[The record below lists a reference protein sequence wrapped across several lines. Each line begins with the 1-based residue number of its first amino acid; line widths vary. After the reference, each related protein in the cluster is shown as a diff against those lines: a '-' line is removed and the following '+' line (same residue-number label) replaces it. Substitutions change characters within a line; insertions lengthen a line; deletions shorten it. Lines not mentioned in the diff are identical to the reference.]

1 MSESESKSKREGE
14 SEEITFEDA
23 LKQLEEIV
31 HELEESGSTLDNAL
45 KRFETGVGLSRLCNR
60 RLDDAEMRIEQLV
73 EGDSDEGADAEGFPR
88 SERVEI

>member
-1 MSESESKSKREGE
+1 MSKIESENEGESE

-73 EGDSDEGADAEGFPR
+73 EGDSDEGAGAEGFPR

>member
-1 MSESESKSKREGE
+1 MSESESKSKRESE

-60 RLDDAEMRIEQLV
+60 RLDDAEMRIEQLI
-73 EGDSDEGADAEGFPR
+73 EGDSDEEDGAEDFPR

>member
-1 MSESESKSKREGE
+1 MSKIESENEGESE

-60 RLDDAEMRIEQLV
+60 RLDDAEMRIEQLI